1 MFGRLQNQ
9 VYLDFMKK
17 LKKFEDFPTAENKVL
32 NFFQCNNTC
41 NKKLISIRM

>member
-32 NFFQCNNTC
+32 NFFNAITHVLKN
-41 NKKLISIRM
+41 